1 MRFGVAF
8 SFANYADWDRFEA
21 LERGEAVG
29 PPVISDRQVWQEGL
43 GLIDLVEPLGFDTY
57 WCLEQHAGPY
67 HLTPDPTQILTYV
80 AARTRRIDVGSMIT
94 VLPWHNPFR
103 LAEQIS
109 LLQHMLG
116 PGRRYFLGV
125 GRGLARRNFNA
136 MGVSMDDSRERFN
149 EVLDVLQLAFTR
161 EMFSYE
167 GKFFRYKNVS
177 LRPRPL
183 DAAVVTAALGTWTS
197 EASLRNMAARGLHP
211 LTTLAKT
218 LESYLEDMELFNQVR
233 EAHGHGPAN
242 PPVFDVSMYCCES
255 EEEAR
260 EGVEQYFPE
269 YIDSVVRMYEIAGAN
284 FASAKGYEE
293 YHSKGSQFGDGSA
306 DDARRVLTSKL
317 LKDAI
322 WGTPEQCVEKVM
334 ARIELIKPSE
344 FGVLV
349 GVGSMPYANQERAMR
364 LYAQKVMPRVREL
377 VKKQPVPA

>member
-1 MRFGVAF
+1 
-8 SFANYADWDRFEA
+8 
-21 LERGEAVG
+21 
-29 PPVISDRQVWQEGL
+29 
-43 GLIDLVEPLGFDTY
+43 
-57 WCLEQHAGPY
+57 
-67 HLTPDPTQILTYV
+67 
-80 AARTRRIDVGSMIT
+80 MIT

-116 PGRRYFLGV
+116 RGRRYFLGV
-125 GRGLARRNFNA
+125 GRGLARRNFDA

-149 EVLDVLQLAFTR
+149 EVLDVLQLAFTQ

-167 GKFFRYKNVS
+167 GNFFRYENAS

-183 DAAVVTAALGTWTS
+183 DATVVTEALGTWTS
-197 EASLRNMAARGLHP
+197 EASLRNMAERGLHP

-218 LESYLEDMELFNQVR
+218 LEGYREDIELFNQVR
-233 EAHGHGPAN
+233 EARGLGPAN

-255 EEEAR
+255 EQEAR

-269 YIDSVVRMYEIAGAN
+269 YIDSVVRMYEIATEN
-284 FASAKGYEE
+284 FASAKGYED
-293 YHSKGSQFGDGSA
+293 YRSKGSQFGDGTA
-306 DDARRVLTSKL
+306 DDARRVLTGKL

-322 WGTPEQCVEKVM
+322 WGTPEQCVEKM
-334 ARIELIKPSE
+334 MDRIEMIKPSE

-364 LYAQKVMPRVREL
+364 LYAQKVLPRVREL
-377 VKKQPVPA
+377 LKRERSNRLRESCGPAQ